1 MIAAMTEMNPIYA
14 RYADRKV
21 PRYTSYPTAP
31 HFHDGI
37 GPGQAGDWMAAM
49 EPGGSLSLYLHVPFC
64 ASMCSYCGCHTKI
77 TKRYQP
83 IAEYADHL
91 MMELD
96 NVARRM
102 PGRMKVRHLA
112 WGGGT
117 PTSLSPNDFVR
128 LMDKIRTVFE
138 VLPDAELAIEGDPRT
153 VDGPCVDMLVRGGI
167 NRVSFGVQDFNEHV
181 QQAIGRPQ
189 SFELTA
195 EATEKLRNAG
205 IEGINYDLMYG
216 LPLQTVDD
224 VIRSMEMTWRIR
236 PERIALFGYAHV
248 PWFKSHQKLICEDDL
263 PGQEARFTQTEAA
276 AAELVR
282 LGYIRIGLDHFALP
296 SDEMAIALKA
306 GRLRRNFQGYTT
318 DVADGMIPF
327 GASSIGL
334 LPQGYIQNKVDIGG
348 WKRRAASGE
357 LAIARGYAFSPEDL
371 FRKEIIDAIM
381 CYLEVDLEAV
391 LQRHG
396 YDVDLLAPE
405 LAEIDVLARDGL
417 VQRDGLKITVP
428 EHNRSFVRIPAAVFD
443 TYLKSAEK
451 QHSVAV

>member
-1 MIAAMTEMNPIYA
+1 MTEMNPIYA

-37 GPGQAGDWMAAM
+37 GPEQAEQWMSAM
-49 EPGGSLSLYLHVPFC
+49 PLGGSLSLYFHVPFC
-64 ASMCSYCGCHTKI
+64 DSMCSYCGCHTKI

-83 IAEYADHL
+83 IAAYAEHL
-91 MMELD
+91 KIELE
-96 NVARRM
+96 NVANRM

-117 PTSLSPNDFVR
+117 PTSLTPDDFVM
-128 LMDKIRTVFE
+128 LMNKIRELFDIE
-138 VLPDAELAIEGDPRT
+138 PDAELAIEGDPRT
-153 VDGPCVDMLVRGGI
+153 VDDACVDMLVRGGI
-167 NRVSFGVQDFNEHV
+167 NRVSFGVQDFNDHV

-195 EATEKLRNAG
+195 EATQKLRDAG
-205 IEGINYDLMYG
+205 IKGINYDLMYG
-216 LPLQTVDD
+216 LPLQSVDD
-224 VIRSMEMTWRIR
+224 VIRSMEMTSRIR

-248 PWFKSHQKLICEDDL
+248 PWFKPHQKLIREKDL

-282 LGYIRIGLDHFALP
+282 LGYVRIGLDHFALP
-296 SDEMAIALKA
+296 DDEMAIALKA

-348 WKRRAASGE
+348 WKRQAATGE
-357 LAIARGYAFSPEDL
+357 LTTAKGFAFSAEDL

-381 CYLEVDLEAV
+381 CYLEVDLEPV
-391 LQRHG
+391 LANHG
-396 YDVDLLAPE
+396 FTADALASE
-405 LAEIDVLARDGL
+405 LAEIDALARDGL
-417 VQRDGLKITVP
+417 VLREGLKISMP
-428 EHNRSFVRIPAAVFD
+428 EENRSFVRITASVFD

-451 QHSVAV
+451 KHSVAV

>member
-1 MIAAMTEMNPIYA
+1 MIPAMTEMNPIYA

-31 HFHDGI
+31 HFHDRI
-37 GPGQAGDWMAAM
+37 GPAQAEDWMAAM
-49 EPGGSLSLYLHVPFC
+49 PQGGSLSLYLHVPFC
-64 ASMCSYCGCHTKI
+64 DSMCNYCGCHTKI

-83 IAEYADHL
+83 IAAYAEHL
-91 MMELD
+91 MMELE
-96 NVARRM
+96 NVAHRM

-117 PTSLSPNDFVR
+117 PTSLSPDDFVM
-128 LMDKIRTVFE
+128 LMDKIGELFE
-138 VLPDAELAIEGDPRT
+138 IVPDAELAIEGDPRT
-153 VDGPCVDMLVRGGI
+153 VNDKCVDMLVRGGI

-189 SFELTA
+189 SYELTA
-195 EATEKLRNAG
+195 EATQKLRDAG
-205 IEGINYDLMYG
+205 IKGINYDLMYG
-216 LPLQTVDD
+216 LPLQSVED
-224 VIRSMEMTWRIR
+224 VIRSMEMTSRIR

-248 PWFKSHQKLICEDDL
+248 PWFKPHQKLIREEDL
-263 PGQEARFTQTEAA
+263 PGQKARFTQTEAA

-282 LGYIRIGLDHFALP
+282 LGYVRIGLDHFALP
-296 SDEMAIALKA
+296 DDEMAIALKA

-348 WKRRAASGE
+348 WKRRAAEGK
-357 LAIARGYAFSPEDL
+357 LATARGYAFSPEDL
-371 FRKEIIDAIM
+371 FRKEIIDCIM

-391 LQRHG
+391 LNRHG
-396 YDVDLLAPE
+396 FTPDILASE
-405 LAEIDVLARDGL
+405 LAEIDALARDGL
-417 VQRDGLKITVP
+417 VRRNGLKITIP
-428 EHNRSFVRIPAAVFD
+428 DNNRSFVRIPAAVFD